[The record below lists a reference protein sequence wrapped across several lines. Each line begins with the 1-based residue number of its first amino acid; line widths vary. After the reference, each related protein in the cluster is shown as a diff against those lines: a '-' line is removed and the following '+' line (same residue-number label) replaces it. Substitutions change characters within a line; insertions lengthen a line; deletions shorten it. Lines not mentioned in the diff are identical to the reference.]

1 MIKTIIKIEG
11 MMCGHCEA
19 HINDTVRKNFDVKK
33 ISSSH
38 KNGTT
43 EIISENQLDEKK
55 LRSTI
60 EADGYKVISLKSE
73 SYEKKGFS
81 LFK

>member
-1 MIKTIIKIEG
+1 MIKTIIIIEG

-43 EIISENQLDEKK
+43 EIISENQLDEEK
-55 LRSTI
+55 LRSAI

>member
-43 EIISENQLDEKK
+43 EIISENQLDEEK
-55 LRSTI
+55 LRSAI